1 MIGDAISNHRTKVFK
16 ILLWLI
22 TQGAFW
28 FAVINYHRGLY
39 QLALFE
45 LLVAL
50 LSGWALWRIYRPMTY
65 QLHQQLATIYVALFG
80 GFVLYAMNHPGVS
93 QNIYIWISTL
103 PLMAYLLLGS
113 KRGLIL
119 TSGFFSL
126 VLIIHLIRF
135 DLAVF
140 TEHVAAVANV
150 VCVVMAIWGMSHA
163 YELANEQASRQLQH
177 MATRDH
183 LTGLMNRSLLTQT
196 FLQAAT
202 STRFTHQVLGLIVAD
217 IDDFKSINDE
227 LGHDS
232 GDQVLKTFAEI
243 LKAHDQA
250 GKHAFRLGGEE
261 FCLIVPATTA
271 DELQQI
277 AESLRQQLQDRDFHQ
292 LGKTTPVTISCGLAT
307 SDQAAKSFDQ
317 LHREADLRMY
327 QAKARGR
334 NQVVSQG

>member
-1 MIGDAISNHRTKVFK
+1 MITDAISNHRTKVFK

-28 FAVINYHRGLY
+28 FAVINYHRGLH

-50 LSGWALWRIYRPMTY
+50 LSGWALWRVYRPMSH

-113 KRGLIL
+113 TRGLIL
-119 TSGFFSL
+119 TTGFFSL

-163 YELANEQASRQLQH
+163 YELANEQASRQLQL

-183 LTGLMNRSLLTQT
+183 LTGLMNRSLLNQT
-196 FLQAAT
+196 FQQAAA
-202 STRFTHQVLGLIVAD
+202 STRFSHQVLGLIVAD
-217 IDDFKSINDE
+217 IDDFKGINDE
-227 LGHDS
+227 LGHDT
-232 GDQVLKTFAEI
+232 GDQVLKVFAGI

-250 GKHAFRLGGEE
+250 GDHAFRLGGEE

-271 DELQQI
+271 DDLLQL
-277 AESLRQQLQDRDFHQ
+277 AESMRQQLQDHDVHP
-292 LGKTTPVTISCGLAT
+292 LGKTTPVTVSCGVAI
-307 SDQAAKSFDQ
+307 SDQAARSFEQ
-317 LHREADLRMY
+317 LHRAADQRMY